1 MSEGRFMVTPF
12 RLWETA
18 SIGYFAYIA
27 ATAIAIPGLTRTARA
42 RALAFSAA
50 GLLLTLF
57 SVKLPMSAV
66 LHGWVLP
73 PMLLVVGYWSS
84 GVLFSGPMLGVE
96 RVLRRLDRA
105 LKIRCLSAR
114 IPRFMAECLEL
125 SYAAVYPMV
134 PIGLAL
140 YTSAAAKPT
149 SALDAERFWAVI
161 LLVDYVCFAT
171 LPWIQTRPPRRLE
184 PGEPWNATFRTI
196 NLRLV
201 NAASIRVNTFPSGH
215 AAEALAVALMVLEVS
230 PGPVGFGMLLAAV
243 AVTAGAVLGRYHY
256 AADAAAGWMVAGVV
270 FLAVRKL

>member
-1 MSEGRFMVTPF
+1 MVTPF

-18 SIGYFAYIA
+18 SIGYFAYTA
-27 ATAIAIPGLTRTARA
+27 AAAIAIPTLTRAARV
-42 RALAFSAA
+42 RSLTLSLA
-50 GLLLTLF
+50 GLLLALLAMM
-57 SVKLPMSAV
+57 LPQSAV

-73 PMLLVVGYWSS
+73 PMLLLVGYWSS
-84 GVLFSGPMLGVE
+84 GMLFTGPMLGVE
-96 RVLRRLDRA
+96 RVLQGVDRA
-105 LKIRCLSAR
+105 LQIRRFSAR
-114 IPRFMAECLEL
+114 LPRLLAEFLEL

-149 SALDAERFWAVI
+149 PALDAERFWAVI
-161 LLVDYVCFAT
+161 LLVDYICFAT
-171 LPWIQTRPPRRLE
+171 LPWVQTRPPRQLE
-184 PGEPWNATFRTI
+184 PGEPWNATLRTI

-215 AAEALAVALMVLEVS
+215 AAEALAVALMALEVS
-230 PGPVGFGMLLAAV
+230 PGPVGLGMLLAAV

-270 FLAVRKL
+270 FLAVRKF